1 MTSEGA
7 DKMFCVTGVG
17 GGVDGI
23 MKNTESASKIL
34 AIDGCELECVKNCLQ
49 QAGFMEFEHLRVS
62 DMGMEKGKTTVS
74 DENVATVAERAAV
87 LLC

>member
-1 MTSEGA
+1 
-7 DKMFCVTGVG
+7 
-17 GGVDGI
+17 VDGI